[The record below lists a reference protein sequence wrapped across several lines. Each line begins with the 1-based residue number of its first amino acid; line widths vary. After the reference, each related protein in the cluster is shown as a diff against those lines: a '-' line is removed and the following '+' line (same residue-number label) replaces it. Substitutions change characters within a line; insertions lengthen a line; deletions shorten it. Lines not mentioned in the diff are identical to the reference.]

1 MLYLFKLCLRVSV
14 ANSISQMRFSRAQ
27 LVGALALL
35 LVIWLFIIL
44 RLFSPSL

>member
-1 MLYLFKLCLRVSV
+1 MKL
-14 ANSISQMRFSRAQ
+14 SRAQ

-35 LVIWLFIIL
+35 LVVWLVIAF

>member
-1 MLYLFKLCLRVSV
+1 
-14 ANSISQMRFSRAQ
+14 MRLSRTQ

-35 LVIWLFIIL
+35 FVIWLVIAF